1 MSCHLRYRRAERR
14 RRLGTLLIGVAALAL
29 FAADLAAGSSGMTLD
44 RLFAAMAAGPDALE
58 PDAIILWSVRLPMSA
73 TAFMVGAA
81 LGLAGLLI
89 QTITA
94 NALASPSTLG
104 ITSGASFGAALAI
117 AFGWSLMGE
126 LWMGTIAA
134 AFAFALLISAGI
146 LSLGRFRGMT
156 PGTLILA
163 GIIMNF
169 FFTALQQFLQYRSSP
184 ETAQLIAGWTFGNL
198 ERSSL
203 LAAGAAAGALVLT
216 LVFMLPNAWKLTA
229 LTVGEERAKSLG
241 IAVGRLRLAA
251 FAAAALL
258 VAASVSF
265 IGTVAFVGLVAPH
278 AAKLILGDD
287 ARDLIP
293 ASTLLGGA
301 LLLASA
307 LTAKLLSTG
316 AMLPVGIVTSLVGV
330 PFLFWL
336 LLRDRGGLN
345 A

>member
-1 MSCHLRYRRAERR
+1 M
-14 RRLGTLLIGVAALAL
+14 GTFLIGIVALAL
-29 FAADLAAGSSGMTLD
+29 FAADLAAGSSGMTFD
-44 RLFAAMAAGPDALE
+44 RLFAALSDGPDASS
-58 PDAIILWSVRLPMSA
+58 PDAIILWSIRLPMSA
-73 TAFMVGAA
+73 TAFTVGAA

-117 AFGWSLMGE
+117 SAGFSLGGA
-126 LWMGTIAA
+126 LWAGTIAA
-134 AFAFALLISAGI
+134 AFVFALLISGAI
-146 LSLGRFRGMT
+146 LALGRFRGMT

-163 GIIMNF
+163 GIVMNF

-198 ERSSL
+198 ERSSP
-203 LAAGAAAGALVLT
+203 LAAASAGVALIVVLLLT
-216 LVFMLPNAWKLTA
+216 LPNAWRLTA

-241 IAVGRLRLAA
+241 IAVGRLRLGA
-251 FAAAALL
+251 FAGAALL

-336 LLRDRGGLN
+336 LLRDRGGLHG
-345 A
+345 

>member
-1 MSCHLRYRRAERR
+1 MSCHLRYRQNERR
-14 RRLGTLLIGVAALAL
+14 RRAGTLLIGAAALIL
-29 FAADLAAGSSGMTLD
+29 LLSDLAVGSSAMPLE
-44 RLFAAMAAGPDALE
+44 RLWSALLSGPDAPA
-58 PDAIILWSVRLPMSA
+58 PDALILWSVRMPMSA
-73 TAFMVGAA
+73 TTLLVGAA
-81 LGLAGLLI
+81 LGLAGFLI

-104 ITSGASFGAALAI
+104 ITSGAAFGAALAI
-117 AFGWSLMGE
+117 SMGWSVGGA
-126 LWMGTIAA
+126 LWLGTITT
-134 AFAFALLISAGI
+134 AFVSALLISAAI
-146 LSLGRFRGMT
+146 LLLGRFRGMT

-163 GIIMNF
+163 GIVMNF
-169 FFTALQQFLQYRSSP
+169 FFTALQQFLQYRAAP

-203 LAAGAAAGALVLT
+203 LAAASAGASLIVV
-216 LVFMLPNAWKLTA
+216 LVFALSRAWQFTA
-229 LTVGEERAKSLG
+229 LSIGEERARSLG
-241 IAVGRLRLAA
+241 VAVGRLRVGA

-278 AAKLILGDD
+278 AAKLILGED
-287 ARDLIP
+287 ARDLMP

-301 LLLASA
+301 LMLASSLA
-307 LTAKLLSTG
+307 AKLLSTG

-336 LLRDRGGLN
+336 LLRDRGEFHG
-345 A
+345 